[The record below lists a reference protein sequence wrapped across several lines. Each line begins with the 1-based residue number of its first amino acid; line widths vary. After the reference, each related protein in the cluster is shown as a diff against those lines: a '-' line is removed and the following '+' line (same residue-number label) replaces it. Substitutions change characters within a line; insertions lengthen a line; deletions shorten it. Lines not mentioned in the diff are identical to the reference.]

1 MKFDIREIKLDNSGL
16 APLIVQDADTGV
28 VLSLFYANKEA
39 IEKILS
45 DRYVW
50 RYSRKLKRI
59 IKKGEQSRNYQKVI
73 SLSLDCDNDAILIKV
88 IPEGPACHTG
98 EYSCFDQQKP
108 ILNELIEVIKDRKL
122 NPKNGSYTS
131 KLVNDQKAII
141 AKLREE
147 LDEFI
152 EAGEKKE
159 KKEIVWEAAD
169 LLFFMLVY
177 LENKNIKFSDVLMEL
192 KRRRNQKQK

>member
-1 MKFDIREIKLDNSGL
+1 MKFDIGKIKFDANGL
-16 APLIVQDADTGV
+16 VPLIVQDADTSV
-28 VLSLFYANKEA
+28 VLSLFYANKDAVNRMLETN
-39 IEKILS
+39 
-45 DRYVW
+45 YVW
-50 RYSRKLKRI
+50 RYSRKLGRI

-73 SLSLDCDNDAILIKV
+73 SLNLDCDSDAILVKA

-108 ILNELIEVIKDRKL
+108 ILNQLIEVIKDRKL
-122 NPKNGSYTS
+122 NPKKGSYTS
-131 KLVNDQKAII
+131 TIVNDQKAII

-147 LDEFI
+147 SEEFI
-152 EAGEKKE
+152 EAGEVKE

-177 LENKNIKFSDVLMEL
+177 LENRNIKFSDVLEEL
-192 KRRRNQKQK
+192 NRRRNPKKN